1 MLYAFERKILR
12 RIYGWRC
19 RWNSEI
25 YGLYKDLNIVDDINI
40 VRLGWAGRI
49 IRVEE
54 KRISK
59 IVPSGEFYNAYSVG
73 KPRTRWEDVVQREA
87 LQVLGIRGWRRWA
100 GVRVDGGMFWGTARA
115 QKGLWRQMDFCRTYP
130 DFILH
135 NPGSPEYCVSP

>member
-87 LQVLGIRGWRRWA
+87 LQVLGIRGWRR
-100 GVRVDGGMFWGTARA
+100 
-115 QKGLWRQMDFCRTYP
+115 
-130 DFILH
+130 
-135 NPGSPEYCVSP
+135 